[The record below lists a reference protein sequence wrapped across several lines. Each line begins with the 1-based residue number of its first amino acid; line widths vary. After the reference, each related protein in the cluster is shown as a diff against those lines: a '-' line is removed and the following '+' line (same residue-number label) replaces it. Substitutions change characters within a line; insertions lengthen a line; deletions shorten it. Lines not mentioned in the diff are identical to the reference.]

1 MTGDDFV
8 LVCGDAESTLRELPS
23 ESVHCCVTSP
33 PYYNLRD
40 YKVGGQ
46 VGMEATPEKY
56 VQRLVSVFAE
66 LKRVLREDGTLW
78 VVLGDSYAA
87 KKSGSSGTF
96 KPKDLMGIPWRTA
109 LALQADGWYLRQDII
124 WFKGNPLP
132 ESVQDR
138 CTRSHE
144 YIFMLSKAERYFYDA
159 EAIKEP
165 AVSSHSSGNKERKVA
180 VEGER
185 SRINSHLGS
194 SIPWAPGG
202 PSRSSHDSFKRSSS
216 KRGIPQLG
224 HRVGTHRPD
233 RAENTYDTALRN
245 KRDVWLVNVKPYK
258 GAHFAVYPEAL
269 VVPCIKAGSPEAG
282 LCPKCGKV
290 WVRIVETEKFN
301 LSNAAL
307 AGNTHCG
314 GKGCY
319 TSQARKNHDIRN
331 GPVVLSRTQGFHPQ
345 CACAVDPVPAVVLD
359 PFSGSG
365 TTGVV
370 ALGLGR
376 QYIGIDL
383 NQEYIDLSRDRIL
396 KSLDRGKGS
405 P

>member
-40 YKVGGQ
+40 YEVGGQ
-46 VGMEATPEKY
+46 VGAEPTPEDY
-56 VQRLVSVFAE
+56 VQHLVAVFAE

-78 VVLGDSYAA
+78 VVLGDSYVA
-87 KKSGSSGTF
+87 KKLGSSSAF
-96 KPKDLMGIPWRTA
+96 KPKDLMGIPWRVA

-124 WFKGNPLP
+124 WSKGNPLP

-144 YIFMLSKAERYFYDA
+144 YIFMLTKAERYFYDA

-165 AVSSHSSGNKERKVA
+165 AVSFHNSGNKARKVA
-180 VEGER
+180 TGGER
-185 SRINSHLGS
+185 SRVNSHLGS
-194 SIPWAPGG
+194 SIPWTMESA
-202 PSRSSHDSFKRSSS
+202 D
-216 KRGIPQLG
+216 
-224 HRVGTHRPD
+224 GTV
-233 RAENTYDTALRN
+233 LRN
-245 KRDVWLVNVKPYK
+245 KRDVWAVNVKPYK

-290 WVRIVETEKFN
+290 WVRVVETEKLN
-301 LSNAAL
+301 LSNAVL
-307 AGNTHCG
+307 AGGTP
-314 GKGCY
+314 Y
-319 TSQARKNHDIRN
+319 VR
-331 GPVVLSRTQGFHPQ
+331 PQ
-345 CACAVDPVPAVVLD
+345 CTCAVDPVPAVVLD

-370 ALGLGR
+370 ALSLGR
-376 QYIGIDL
+376 QYVGIDL
-383 NQEYIDLSRDRIL
+383 NSDYIELARQRIL
-396 KSLDRGKGS
+396 KSLGRD
-405 P
+405 